1 MLFLVYEERRKMALV
16 FNLIYY
22 VSDTL
27 LATLSHHL
35 IYVSQDSVFYL
46 FQFLLRKLR
55 EVNKLPQVK
64 LVLRSRIMI

>member
-1 MLFLVYEERRKMALV
+1 MALV